1 MSLLYCARV
10 ITLFQIS
17 ECNKSTLGYLKTSSK
32 FLINPFKIDFFYF
45 SYRKGG
51 PLTITD
57 ANLVLGRLLPDYFP
71 KIFGPKED
79 QSLDKVAALE
89 AFEKVTL
96 EVNEFMKTNMSV
108 EGVAMGFVKVANETM
123 CRYDFDHEKK
133 YYHEETIP

>member
-1 MSLLYCARV
+1 M
-10 ITLFQIS
+10 
-17 ECNKSTLGYLKTSSK
+17 
-32 FLINPFKIDFFYF
+32 
-45 SYRKGG
+45 
-51 PLTITD
+51 TITD

-108 EGVAMGFVKVANETM
+108 EEVAMGFVKVANETM
-123 CRYDFDHEKK
+123 CRYDSTTKHLFKSLPFCKH
-133 YYHEETIP
+133 